1 LVLAL
6 GLNALPRA
14 AGAARALALL
24 PWAIPTVVA
33 ALVWR
38 FMFETPGGVVSA
50 LLVQSGIDSTP
61 PTWLADPIAAW
72 VPIILADVWKTTPFM
87 ALLLLAGLQ
96 TIDRSL
102 YDAAQLDGAGPVRQ
116 FVAVTLPL
124 LTPALLA
131 AVVFRSLDAF
141 RMFDVAY
148 VLTGGGPGTATEPL
162 SLYAFT
168 TLFRNLRFGYGAAIA
183 TLMFAASLTLAFLWI
198 RVLGGDDAGRT

>member
-1 LVLAL
+1 
-6 GLNALPRA
+6 
-14 AGAARALALL
+14 
-24 PWAIPTVVA
+24 VVA

-38 FMFETPGGVVSA
+38 FMFETPGGIVNA
-50 LLVQSGIDSTP
+50 LLVQSGVDPTP
-61 PTWLADPIAAW
+61 PAWLSDPIAAW
-72 VPIILADVWKTTPFM
+72 VPIILADAWKTTPFM

-102 YDAAQLDGAGPVRQ
+102 YDAAQLDGAGPGRQ
-116 FVAVTLPL
+116 FVAITLPL

-198 RVLGGDDAGRT
+198 RLLGGDDAGRT